1 MLLYTVRQR
10 EQIRRCCCALVCGRW
25 PLVQADGQSKEKGK
39 NNNSL
44 LLRNRSVPRK
54 KKKLAPWYFKLL
66 FLLVLKMLDAGG
78 TIHKAHKGCKV
89 AAEKPFRFPGNS
101 FCRDEHSNNATFR
114 RKKISLFI
122 QLQHLITFAINFQ
135 GEVK

>member
-1 MLLYTVRQR
+1 MQ
-10 EQIRRCCCALVCGRW
+10 E
-25 PLVQADGQSKEKGK
+25 E
-39 NNNSL
+39 
-44 LLRNRSVPRK
+44 
-54 KKKLAPWYFKLL
+54 L
-66 FLLVLKMLDAGG
+66 FIKP
-78 TIHKAHKGCKV
+78 HKGCKV

-122 QLQHLITFAINFQ
+122 QLQHLITIAINFQ